1 MQNFDKSLILLMLN
15 VLLAVAGCDLFRQIN
30 LNPMKLLAIT
40 GVVGFRIYMY
50 FLSYLFIC
58 LPRVGCLSQHV
69 GSSSL
74 TWN

>member
-58 LPRVGCLSQHV
+58 LHQSGMFITAC
-69 GSSSL
+69 GI
-74 TWN
+74 